1 MYRHQALE
9 HTRRVSRGGIIR
21 ANRGEFWR
29 STQIFKIRIS
39 RSPRYGWKRREPAN
53 CTPFNGDDETNF
65 ERARSAK
72 ERREASVCCMSCI
85 IVSLSVR
92 VAHRWRWRQ
101 THLAIAWIIPSGK
114 KERARTRVILVL
126 YIYIELPSNPSS
138 VFLSRLPL
146 ERFRARLYFAAKLLK
161 SRVVLPLYLRCAC
174 LFRFDVE
181 FFFLCFLAFNLL

>member
-101 THLAIAWIIPSGK
+101 THLAIAWIIPSGE

-126 YIYIELPSNPSS
+126 YIYRVTFQPLQRLSFSPSPRTISSSPLLCGQAFEIEGSS
-138 VFLSRLPL
+138 PFVLALRL
-146 ERFRARLYFAAKLLK
+146 F
-161 SRVVLPLYLRCAC
+161 V
-174 LFRFDVE
+174 
-181 FFFLCFLAFNLL
+181 